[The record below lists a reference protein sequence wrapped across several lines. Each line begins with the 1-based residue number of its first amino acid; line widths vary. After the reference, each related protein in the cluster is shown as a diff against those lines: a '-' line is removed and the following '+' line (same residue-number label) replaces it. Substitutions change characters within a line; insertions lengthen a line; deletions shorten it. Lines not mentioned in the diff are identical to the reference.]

1 MFQDFLKIQKGLLH
15 DEKWFLNTTFTA
27 NSRLKSLTTL
37 RSTSH
42 RERIINAQII
52 DSVPYITMHVVLK
65 AYSEK

>member
-1 MFQDFLKIQKGLLH
+1 MFQDFLEIQKGLLH
-15 DEKWFLNTTFTA
+15 DEKWFFNTTFTA

-42 RERIINAQII
+42 REMIINAQII